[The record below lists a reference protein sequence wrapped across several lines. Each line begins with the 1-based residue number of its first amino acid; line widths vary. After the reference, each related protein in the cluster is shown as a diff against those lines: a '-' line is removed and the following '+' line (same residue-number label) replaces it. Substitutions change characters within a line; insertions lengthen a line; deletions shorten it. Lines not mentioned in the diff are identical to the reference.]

1 MQSRIGRNGR
11 GSGRGRNGRGRQIF
25 NGQRKFTNF
34 DNSLTHSKN
43 AIFSKKKKKGHV
55 ENDCLFKGKLQFSI
69 INKIWVC

>member
-1 MQSRIGRNGR
+1 MDEKVVEEEMEEVA
-11 GSGRGRNGRGRQIF
+11 RQIF
-25 NGQRKFTNF
+25 NGRKKITNF